1 MAVDRQML
9 TDPRSG
15 LTFEVAKYMQYRQV
29 QYEISLAWGVKA
41 VKTEHIGIL
50 LG

>member
-1 MAVDRQML
+1 M

-15 LTFEVAKYMQYRQV
+15 ISFEIAVYKQYRQV
-29 QYEISLAWGVKA
+29 QYEISVAWGVKA
-41 VKTEHIGIL
+41 KKTEHIGIL